1 MLIDFNELSEIT
13 IPNMNGGEG
22 KVIAK
27 MDVND
32 CGRFIKTVIPPKSSI
47 GHHLQETNDDIN
59 FIVSGEGIAIC
70 DDFEE
75 ILKAGTC
82 HVCPKGSTHSIINVG
97 DEDLVFFYCSSSKI
111 IFFYLNNFF
120 NYFF

>member
-59 FIVSGEGIAIC
+59 F
-70 DDFEE
+70 
-75 ILKAGTC
+75 LKAGTC

-97 DEDLVFFYCSSSKI
+97 DEDLVFYTVVPQE
-111 IFFYLNNFF
+111 
-120 NYFF
+120 

>member
-1 MLIDFNELSEIT
+1 MIVEDI
-13 IPNMNGGEG
+13 
-22 KVIAK
+22 
-27 MDVND
+27 
-32 CGRFIKTVIPPKSSI
+32 IKTVIPPKSSI

-97 DEDLVFFYCSSSKI
+97 DEDLVFYTVVPQK
-111 IFFYLNNFF
+111 
-120 NYFF
+120 

>member
-22 KVIAK
+22 KIIAK

-75 ILKAGTC
+75 ILKAG
-82 HVCPKGSTHSIINVG
+82 
-97 DEDLVFFYCSSSKI
+97 DEDLVFYTVVPQK
-111 IFFYLNNFF
+111 
-120 NYFF
+120 

>member
-32 CGRFIKTVIPPKSSI
+32 CGRFIQTVIPPKSSI
-47 GHHLQETNDDIN
+47 GPHLQETNDDIN

-82 HVCPKGSTHSIINVG
+82 HVCPKGSTHSIINIF
-97 DEDLVFFYCSSSKI
+97 LI
-111 IFFYLNNFF
+111 IFFNLFF
-120 NYFF
+120 IFFLLLYNQ

>member
-1 MLIDFNELSEIT
+1 MLIDFNELKEIT

-22 KVIAK
+22 NIIAK

-32 CGRFIKTVIPPKSSI
+32 CGRFIQTVIPPKSSI
-47 GHHLQETNDDIN
+47 GPHLQETNDDIN

-70 DDFEE
+70 DDSEE

-82 HVCPKGSTHSIINVG
+82 HVCPKGSTHSIINTG
-97 DEDLVFFYCSSSKI
+97 DEDLVFYTVVPQK
-111 IFFYLNNFF
+111 
-120 NYFF
+120 